1 MSYLLAK
8 DTVNG
13 AEGRVYI
20 TRDGKSVEI
29 AGMRNIRAGAT
40 VQSNDMKVI
49 GTRTIQSKNNGAK
62 LTCKGNIYYGSNIF
76 TDMILE
82 YINTGIMPEFDI
94 QITSQDPAPTIGSQ
108 VVALYGCTLTGE
120 VPIAILD
127 SEETMLN
134 YDFEFAYTRV
144 ARLQAFNEPAVLGN

>member
-1 MSYLLAK
+1 MGYLLAK

-20 TRDGKSVEI
+20 TRGGKSVEV

-40 VQSNDMKVI
+40 VQSSDMKVI

-62 LTCKGNIYYGSNIF
+62 LAGKGNIYYGSNIF

-82 YINTGIMPEFDI
+82 YINTGIMPECHI
-94 QITSQDPAPTIGSQ
+94 QNTSQDPAPTIGNQ
-108 VVALYGCTLTGE
+108 VIALYGCTLTGE

-144 ARLQAFNEPAVLGN
+144 ARLQAFNEPAALGN